1 MKTAIIA
8 AAVALTTTAAFAQ
21 TNSPDYYRGYNDGYQ
36 FGAIPFQQLGARNEN
51 AWIQTKIDRFAG
63 AAYTRATG
71 EDLSAVSGAGQKTR
85 RLNSALIDALD
96 ARDSAQSALATAQA
110 SLATAVSDAKA
121 RAHANSTT
129 ESRESAADGDT
140 SVFFSSILPGAKI
153 AMEHGVMNP
162 LASST
167 FSNYEINHSDGAT
180 DVTYSTV
187 NGAMVS
193 DTDLGSIASDA
204 AASNH
209 YIVDPSGNAARYAV
223 GVSGTVYTN
232 LNTSFTNSQLSDI
245 EDAGYSFSGV
255 ASAID
260 AMIEDAVQESYDE
273 GYKDGYRDGYD
284 EGFKDGINY
293 VN

>member
-85 RLNSALIDALD
+85 RLNSALVDALD
-96 ARDSAQSALATAQA
+96 ARDAAQAALAAVDITSDNEAVVNGVRNSVSAEFDAEWA
-110 SLATAVSDAKA
+110 SDETWLNLQFANGTVSGG
-121 RAHANSTT
+121 RL
-129 ESRESAADGDT
+129 
-140 SVFFSSILPGAKI
+140 FGAYN
-153 AMEHGVMNP
+153 G
-162 LASST
+162 T
-167 FSNYEINHSDGAT
+167 YSDGST

-193 DTDLGSIASDA
+193 NTDLGSIASDA

-209 YIVDPSGNAARYAV
+209 YVVDPSGNAARYAV

-232 LNTSFTNSQLSDI
+232 LNTSLTSSQLTDI
-245 EDAGYSFSGV
+245 EDAGYSFRGV

-260 AMIEDAVQESYDE
+260 SVIEDAIQESYDE
-273 GYKDGYRDGYD
+273 GYKAGYEDGYQAGYRDAERNIRLD
-284 EGFKDGINY
+284 
-293 VN
+293 